1 MRCCLILFR
10 SAAVSSSRRIVLRSM
25 MLATI
30 STYGRMC
37 EFTRV
42 GSSSTNPSGDSVTYS
57 GGVSVTSWDAESPTD
72 SAPEEFTL
80 GALQESCQ
88 VGCPRGAGGAWTSH
102 GEAFPVPF
110 QNLLRLP
117 LRRFFF
123 LLPESV
129 R

>member
-1 MRCCLILFR
+1 MLCCLILFR
-10 SAAVSSSRRIVLRSM
+10 SAAMSSMRLIVLPSM
-25 MLATI
+25 TLATI
-30 STYGRMC
+30 TTYGRMR

-57 GGVSVTSWDAESPTD
+57 GGVSVTSWNAESPTD

-80 GALQESCQ
+80 GASQESCQ
-88 VGCPRGAGGAWTSH
+88 VGCPGGAGGVWTSH

-110 QNLLRLP
+110 QYLLRLP

>member
-10 SAAVSSSRRIVLRSM
+10 SAAMSSSRRIVLRSM
-25 MLATI
+25 VLATI
-30 STYGRMC
+30 STYGRMR

-42 GSSSTNPSGDSVTYS
+42 GSSSTNPSGDSATYS
-57 GGVSVTSWDAESPTD
+57 GGVLVTSWDAESPTD

-80 GALQESCQ
+80 AASQESCE
-88 VGCPRGAGGAWTSH
+88 VGCPRGAGGVWTSH
-102 GEAFPVPF
+102 GEALSVPF
-110 QNLLRLP
+110 QYLLRLP

>member
-1 MRCCLILFR
+1 MPCCLILFR
-10 SAAVSSSRRIVLRSM
+10 SAAMSSPRRIALRSM

-30 STYGRMC
+30 STYGRMR

-57 GGVSVTSWDAESPTD
+57 EGVSVTSWDAESPTD

-80 GALQESCQ
+80 GASE
-88 VGCPRGAGGAWTSH
+88 GIGMDCPRGVGGVWTSH

-110 QNLLRLP
+110 QYLLRLP